1 MARIFVSGSS
11 EGLGLLAGGLLVKQG
26 HHVILHAR
34 NAQRAEAAKAALPAC
49 RAVVVGDVSS
59 MAETRAVADQVNA
72 LGRCDAVIH
81 NVAVGSEKN
90 RVETSDGLSRVFAVN
105 VVAPYLL
112 TALVER
118 PDRLVY
124 MSSGMHVGG
133 NADLQDPQ
141 WEKRS
146 WDGWQAYSDSKL
158 HDLILALA
166 LARRWPEAIVN
177 AVNPG
182 WVPTRMGG
190 PGAPDDLEKGAIT
203 QVWLA
208 VGNDAE
214 ALKSGRYLHHQKP
227 AQMSPVAQR
236 EDVQERLLDYLRGIT
251 GVAIEK

>member
-1 MARIFVSGSS
+1 MARVFITGSS
-11 EGLGLLAGGLLVKQG
+11 DGLGLLAGRLLARQG
-26 HHVILHAR
+26 HTVVLHAR
-34 NAQRAEAAKAALPAC
+34 NAERAETARAALPAC
-49 RAVVVGDVSS
+49 EAVVIGDVSS

-72 LGRCDAVIH
+72 RGRCDAVIH
-81 NVAVGSEKN
+81 NVAVGNEKN
-90 RVETSDGLSRVFAVN
+90 RALTTDGLSRVFAVN

-124 MSSGMHVGG
+124 MSSGMHLGG
-133 NADLQDPQ
+133 SADLDDPQ

-146 WDGWQAYSDSKL
+146 WNGWQAYSDSKL

-166 LARRWPEAIVN
+166 LARRWPGAIVN

-190 PGAPDDLEKGAIT
+190 PGAPDDLEQGAIT
-203 QVWLA
+203 QAWLA
-208 VGNDAE
+208 VGDDPE
-214 ALKSGRYLHHQKP
+214 ALKSGRYMHHQKP
-227 AQMSPVAQR
+227 AQMNPVAHR
-236 EDVQERLLDYLRGIT
+236 EEVQERLLEYLRGIT